1 MLHTNRMKRSMVL
14 VQYIQLRVSE
24 DRLFQSKETRSS
36 AFHTHIHK
44 CKIQSVCVCVV
55 SYLPFHGRSLI
66 TFNTSQTF
74 YSN

>member
-44 CKIQSVCVCVV
+44 CKIQSVCVCGFIPAFPWKKPHN
-55 SYLPFHGRSLI
+55 L
-66 TFNTSQTF
+66 
-74 YSN
+74 

>member
-1 MLHTNRMKRSMVL
+1 MLHTNRMKWSMIL

-24 DRLFQSKETRSS
+24 DGLFQSKETRSS

-44 CKIQSVCVCVV
+44 CKIQSLFVF

-66 TFNTSQTF
+66 TFNTSRTF

>member
-1 MLHTNRMKRSMVL
+1 MLLTNRMKWSMVL

-44 CKIQSVCVCVV
+44 CKMQSVCVV